1 VGDVVLRQI
10 ADVLR
15 ANARQGED
23 VARLGGEEFLVLCP
37 NTTAEQAAVGAERL
51 RQAVEQHV
59 IRSPEFTGSVT
70 VSLGVAQR
78 TPDMK
83 GIDALLKAADDA
95 VYEAKKAGRN
105 RVKLSDRRRGESL
118 SA

>member
-1 VGDVVLRQI
+1 
-10 ADVLR
+10 
-15 ANARQGED
+15 
-23 VARLGGEEFLVLCP
+23 
-37 NTTAEQAAVGAERL
+37 
-51 RQAVEQHV
+51 
-59 IRSPEFTGSVT
+59 
-70 VSLGVAQR
+70 
-78 TPDMK
+78 MK